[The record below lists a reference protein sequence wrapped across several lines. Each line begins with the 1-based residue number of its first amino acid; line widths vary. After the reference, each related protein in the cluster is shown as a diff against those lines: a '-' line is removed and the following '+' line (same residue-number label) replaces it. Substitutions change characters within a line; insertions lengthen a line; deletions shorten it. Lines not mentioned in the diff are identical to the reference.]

1 MKQRLLKMVTLGIRQ
16 FKDPYYQGF
25 AGQISFYMILSLVPT
40 LLLISKLLTF
50 IFRKNLQDAVGF
62 IMDYIDNTS
71 MTTQVEKMIMGTGG
85 GTLDI
90 LFVIIAIW
98 AGSRAQF
105 SLMRIANHIF
115 SDGEIT
121 GKGFFRDRI
130 NAMKAT
136 AVTIVTVIFAI
147 VVLMFGSSIFELVF
161 QFVGIEAIGAKLW
174 LKLRWI
180 LAIVLYFAMI
190 SYIYYTLPSAHQLNF
205 KDVVPGSIFA
215 SVGLLLVTLIYSAYV
230 DTFADYSVLY
240 GSLATV
246 VSLMFWFYFLAWVL
260 CLGLLVNK
268 VWMDTRDE

>member
-1 MKQRLLKMVTLGIRQ
+1 MKQRLLKMVTMGIRQ

-25 AGQISFYMILSLVPT
+25 AGQMSFYMILSLVPT

-62 IMDYIDNTS
+62 IMEYVDNTS
-71 MTTQVEKMIMGTGG
+71 LTTQVENMVMGTGG

-90 LFVIIAIW
+90 LFIIIAIW

-115 SDGEIT
+115 SEGEIT
-121 GKGFFRDRI
+121 GKGFFKDRI
-130 NAMKAT
+130 NAMKGT

-147 VVLMFGSSIFELVF
+147 VVLMFGNAIIGLVF
-161 QFVGIEAIGAKLW
+161 QFAGIEAIGAKIW
-174 LKLRWI
+174 MKLRWV

-190 SYIYYTLPSAHQLNF
+190 SYNYYILPSAYNLKF
-205 KDVVPGSIFA
+205 RDVVPGSIFA

-230 DTFADYSVLY
+230 DTIADYSVLY

-268 VWMDTRDE
+268 VWMDTRE